1 MWPPM
6 PFSASLAATT
16 MAMAFQRTRLL
27 MRRSTSRLPG
37 KGGSS
42 SAAMVLT

>member
-6 PFSASLAATT
+6 PSLARLALTT

-27 MRRSTSRLPG
+27 MRRSISLLPG
-37 KGGSS
+37 TGVCSS
-42 SAAMVLT
+42 TPMVLT